1 MQFVKIN
8 LMKLVKFNKKVYPRI
23 IFFLNKDL
31 DKQVCY
37 RFLDHQKGGVDFGKS
52 IIRIHPKLIQA
63 KGFPD
68 KEKKQMIIGQYVDS
82 FYETHQNQL
91 ESARTEL
98 KKRWGLI
105 VQPFFKIVDKIFDHP
120 WPKGL
125 YFTRNK
131 LVYIAYLSI
140 FPCQPRFLENKT
152 FQVFYLNKED
162 LLTTAH
168 ELLHFLFY
176 DYFEKNF
183 SEISP
188 TEEKVWV
195 LSEVLNILILNLP
208 EFYALF
214 GDSSR
219 HSYPQHISI
228 IENLKPEWEK
238 RKDLNSFLKS
248 SLGVIEKVMA
258 KSD

>member
-1 MQFVKIN
+1 M
-8 LMKLVKFNKKVYPRI
+8 YPQI
-23 IFFLNKDL
+23 IFSLNKDL
-31 DKQVCY
+31 DKWVGCH
-37 RFLDHQKGGVDFGKS
+37 FLDHQRGGVDFGKS
-52 IIRIHPKLIQA
+52 IIKIHPKLTQA
-63 KGFPD
+63 KEFPD
-68 KEKKQMIIGQYVDS
+68 NEKKQTIIGQYVDS

-91 ESARTEL
+91 ESIRTEFE
-98 KKRWGLI
+98 KRWAL
-105 VQPFFKIVDKIFDHP
+105 VARPFFKAVDKIFDYP
-120 WPKGL
+120 WPKGF

-140 FPCQPRFLENKT
+140 FPCQPRFLKNKT

-162 LLTTAH
+162 SLTTAH

-176 DYFEKNF
+176 NYFEKNF
-183 SEISP
+183 PKISP
-188 TEEKVWV
+188 AEEKVWI

-219 HSYPQHISI
+219 HPYPQHISI

-248 SLGVIEKVMA
+248 SLEVIEKV
-258 KSD
+258 KK